1 MRVDVHGRANDVG
14 PFGEPSLPEAI
25 VEDHDRRSPVR
36 FILRRKIA
44 PEHPR
49 NTEQPERVRAHGRR
63 AHVDRPSLAV
73 TERERPAAHIS
84 DPFKRV
90 RLRAPLFDV
99 RE

>member
-1 MRVDVHGRANDVG
+1 VHGRADDVG
-14 PFGEPSLPEAI
+14 PLGEPPLPEAI
-25 VEDHDRRSPVR
+25 VEDHDRRSPR
-36 FILRRKIA
+36 CFILRRKIA
-44 PEHPR
+44 PEHRR

-73 TERERPAAHIS
+73 TERERSAAHIS

-90 RLRAPLFDV
+90 RPRAPLFDV